1 MALASTVPHLDRRAA
16 LRATRWHQ
24 PEITTMAALTQQRS
38 YEARGT
44 VASVPHVRPGN
55 CEEGGMIALPL
66 RVEGFPAIF
75 SKTEKMKPL

>member
-1 MALASTVPHLDRRAA
+1 
-16 LRATRWHQ
+16 
-24 PEITTMAALTQQRS
+24 MAALTQQRS